1 MTQSDKPSE
10 PQMTPLTALKK
21 WADDHLSEP
30 SIEPDAEDVLEFEE
44 GDDVTWP
51 EGKLFGQVLTG
62 GVCLC
67 SGDDIVLQLDP
78 GDLFPTLPADSK
90 FRLLANGQPTS
101 KCRWLDQDALGEV
114 TVELTQL
121 ELAYWRDISESL
133 AIETSQPQ
141 TAVSVH
147 EPGELLIR
155 EGDQS
160 TCIFEMIGGE
170 AEVVVGGNIVGQIHS
185 GEFFGE
191 FTFLVEAPRS
201 ATVRATTHCTVQE
214 ISADEFERLIKSRPQ
229 IILDIAK
236 DLAKR
241 LQSTNQ
247 KVDNPKPAPRA
258 KSQAGGG
265 RYRLRVRT

>member
-1 MTQSDKPSE
+1 ME
-10 PQMTPLTALKK
+10 LN
-21 WADDHLSEP
+21 
-30 SIEPDAEDVLEFEE
+30 
-44 GDDVTWP
+44 
-51 EGKLFGQVLTG
+51 
-62 GVCLC
+62 
-67 SGDDIVLQLDP
+67 P
-78 GDLFPTLPADSK
+78 GDFFPTLTQDSK
-90 FRLLANGQPTS
+90 FRLLANGEPSS

-114 TVELTQL
+114 TAELTQL
-121 ELAYWRDISESL
+121 ELAYWRDISELL

-258 KSQAGGG
+258 KPQPAAGVTDYASAPKIRSPKAIISTISSMPSCGTACQRLSKAEVLFKWLPPTLTSPKAMDSSCSNYLRTDG
-265 RYRLRVRT
+265 RTVPPRHLCTPLNIG

>member
-1 MTQSDKPSE
+1 MTHSDMPSE
-10 PQMTPLTALKK
+10 PENTTTPIEALKK
-21 WADDHLSEP
+21 WGETHLNGLVE
-30 SIEPDAEDVLEFEE
+30 EPDEELEYEQ
-44 GDDVTWP
+44 GDDVSWP
-51 EGKLFGQVLTG
+51 DEGTFGQVLTG
-62 GVCLC
+62 ELYLC
-67 SGDDIVLQLDP
+67 SGDDIILALGP
-78 GDLFPTLPADSK
+78 GTLFPTVAADSK
-90 FRLLANGQPTS
+90 FRLLANGEPSS
-101 KCRWLDQDALGEV
+101 KCRWLSRDEIGEA
-114 TVELTQL
+114 TPELVRL
-121 ELAYWRDISESL
+121 ERDYWRYVSEKL

-141 TAVSVH
+141 TAISLH

-170 AEVVVGGNIVGQIHS
+170 AEVVVGGNSVGQIHS

-201 ATVRATTHCTVQE
+201 ATVRAITHCTIQE
-214 ISADEFERLIKSRPQ
+214 ISAEEFERLIKSRPQ

-247 KVDNPKPAPRA
+247 KVDNPKAAPRSKA
-258 KSQAGGG
+258 QSGGG
-265 RYRLRVRT
+265 RYRVRLRT